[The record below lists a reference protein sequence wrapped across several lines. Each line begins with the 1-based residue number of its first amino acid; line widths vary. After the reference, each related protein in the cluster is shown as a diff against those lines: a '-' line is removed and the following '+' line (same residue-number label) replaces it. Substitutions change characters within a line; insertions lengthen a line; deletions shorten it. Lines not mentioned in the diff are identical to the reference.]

1 MNHNKKFLSA
11 VGLLLL
17 STFGMA
23 QDADPIVMHINGSPV
38 PRSEFEYNYNKN
50 NSDGVVDKKSV
61 KEYTELFV
69 NYKLKVLA
77 AMDAKYDTLT
87 SFNEEF
93 RTYRDQQIRPMLVP
107 ETQIENECLKYYQK
121 CRRA

>member
-38 PRSEFEYNYNKN
+38 PRSEFEYN
-50 NSDGVVDKKSV
+50 
-61 KEYTELFV
+61 
-69 NYKLKVLA
+69 
-77 AMDAKYDTLT
+77 
-87 SFNEEF
+87 
-93 RTYRDQQIRPMLVP
+93 
-107 ETQIENECLKYYQK
+107 
-121 CRRA
+121 

>member
-50 NSDGVVDKKSV
+50 NSDGVVVCQLQAESIGSDGCQV
-61 KEYTELFV
+61 
-69 NYKLKVLA
+69 
-77 AMDAKYDTLT
+77 
-87 SFNEEF
+87 
-93 RTYRDQQIRPMLVP
+93 
-107 ETQIENECLKYYQK
+107 
-121 CRRA
+121 